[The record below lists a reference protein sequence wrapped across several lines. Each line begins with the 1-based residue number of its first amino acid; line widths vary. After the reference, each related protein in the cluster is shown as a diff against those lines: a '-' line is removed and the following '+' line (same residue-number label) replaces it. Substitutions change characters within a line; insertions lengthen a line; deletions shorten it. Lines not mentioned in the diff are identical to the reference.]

1 MRRRVEDAKRRMHKE
16 IRVLRPEKYG
26 KTDLDQRKRWQI
38 YSRAKETSKL
48 VRSHSDARS
57 ARMNEDV
64 FSRFHP
70 PYHDEG
76 LKRYQGNQ
84 AEISAVLQYVELLRT
99 RCRAVDNYLPVNQT
113 SGMLAACTQ
122 DRYGGFGM
130 M

>member
-1 MRRRVEDAKRRMHKE
+1 MNEE
-16 IRVLRPEKYG
+16 IGVLRPEKYG
-26 KTDLDQRKRWQI
+26 ETDLDQRKRWQI

-48 VRSHSDARS
+48 VRSHSDPRS

-84 AEISAVLQYVELLRT
+84 AEISAALQK
-99 RCRAVDNYLPVNQT
+99 CRIAKNKTLG
-113 SGMLAACTQ
+113 S
-122 DRYGGFGM
+122 
-130 M
+130 